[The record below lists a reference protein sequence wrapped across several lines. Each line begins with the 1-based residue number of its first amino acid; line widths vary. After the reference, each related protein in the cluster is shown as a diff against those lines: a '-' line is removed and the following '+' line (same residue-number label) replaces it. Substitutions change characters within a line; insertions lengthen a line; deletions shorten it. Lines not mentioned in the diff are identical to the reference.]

1 MLVHAQCVA
10 GASEIQTPGA
20 YSGSITLPGLAP
32 ARAQTLLLAAGVVVA
47 THHAGRRVPK
57 TGVRVVTT
65 VIVTHRHFLYPR
77 GAMAELR
84 ARLQ

>member
-1 MLVHAQCVA
+1 MLVHAQYVV

-32 ARAQTLLLAAGVVVA
+32 AQVQTLLLAAGVVVA
-47 THHAGRRVPK
+47 THHAGRHAPK

-65 VIVTHRHFLYPR
+65 VIVTHHHFLYPR

-84 ARLQ
+84 AHWQ